1 MGKLKKYKLKTH
13 KATVKRFRVTASGI
27 LLRTKGGKSHLRR
40 RKSNRV
46 KRSLD
51 KMLVV
56 PKSSAFSGRIRRLA
70 PYLGKF
76 KYNPPSS

>member
-13 KATVKRFRVTASGI
+13 KSTVKRFRVTATGI
-27 LLRTKGGKSHLRR
+27 VMRTKGGKSHLRR
-40 RKSNRV
+40 RKSSRV

-51 KMLVV
+51 KMIPVTN
-56 PKSSAFSGRIRRLA
+56 KAFARRIRTLA